1 MKERKKRIRV
11 NTDVTVNG
19 QKRAVS
25 LDLSQDGMYVFT
37 SHTFL
42 EGLNINLE
50 FELEENSYD
59 IRANIVHA
67 QEGVGFGVNFVDID
81 VPTAQRLKDFVD
93 SH

>member
-1 MKERKKRIRV
+1 MQERKKRIRV

-19 QKRAVS
+19 QKRAES
-25 LDLSQDGMYVFT
+25 LDLSQDGMYIFS

-42 EGLNINLE
+42 EGLNVNLE
-50 FELEENSYD
+50 FELEGESYD

-81 VPTAQRLKDFVD
+81 EPTARRLINYVN